1 MKNQKMIARVMAGL
15 LAVLMIGGVCMQL
28 FSVMASAATAGKPHS
43 AIVTKMQYPTQTEEA
58 KNLQRSKTVNVEFEY
73 THTVAGNYSDT
84 EGDYKK
90 FSKNS
95 ITLGNGFKTTSDSEM
110 TITVKNAA
118 YNTDDATTTL
128 DFHVYL
134 YKVMYMGP
142 PDTITVKDVEITNA
156 FTTTNT
162 YKLSSVSADIP
173 DRYFGSGG
181 SGGSTDDDDDETF
194 TSDIVIESVFA
205 RDKNGAIIREVT
217 KDTAPFTL
225 DIVYTDRG
233 FRPEHEDEFSDDTLF
248 AYITDAGD
256 FIPQGTNRGTLKRTA
271 SSDGDP
277 PRFRVSFDN
286 LKYGGATSNFA
297 KLDFRVQYLVYG
309 ENISG
314 TGSAR
319 LYSIKSDGDG
329 TDDETAPPT
338 PYIIISQYDLGAEQ
352 IEAGNTFT
360 LSLNFANTSSD
371 LALENIM
378 MVVNPVST
386 EQQQSFLSIASA
398 TNTYYYNSLSAGAT
412 LSQNVDIL
420 VKASATVG
428 SQAISVDFKYE
439 YLVDKK
445 RESGT
450 TSTTIYIP
458 ITQIDRFTVDPIT
471 DFSEWMQVGEE
482 GYVTVSFV
490 NRGKSPTYNVTGY
503 LLDSEG
509 NQGQTEH
516 FGNLEAGANGTLDF
530 TLMPE
535 MPGDYEGKIII
546 RYEDENGEDKE
557 VPVTFTAFVEEP
569 WYPDPNDPGMIDP
582 GMMEPQE
589 PSTPWWKYLLFVA
602 GGLAIAVP
610 IALYLA
616 KRVMAKGREEMD
628 EDF

>member
-28 FSVMASAATAGKPHS
+28 FSVIASAAMSGVSQLTIDNITYRDVPQKAVSGMRTSDNVNIKLSFLQTGVLTAADEGAQKVDMS
-43 AIVTKMQYPTQTEEA
+43 IES
-58 KNLQRSKTVNVEFEY
+58 KNLGGFSANPGAKMSVFVNSYNSETNNATVSIYLQDVR
-73 THTVAGNYSDT
+73 HRAGASSLT
-84 EGDYKK
+84 IKP
-90 FSKNS
+90 
-95 ITLGNGFKTTSDSEM
+95 
-110 TITVKNAA
+110 ITVK
-118 YNTDDATTTL
+118 L
-128 DFHVYL
+128 DNGKDYSIDL
-134 YKVMYMGP
+134 NI
-142 PDTITVKDVEITNA
+142 TIPE
-156 FTTTNT
+156 T
-162 YKLSSVSADIP
+162 YFQRDS
-173 DRYFGSGG
+173 

>member
-1 MKNQKMIARVMAGL
+1 MKNQKFIARMLAGL
-15 LAVLMIGGVCMQL
+15 LAVLMLSGLFMQL
-28 FSVMASAATAGKPHS
+28 FSVMASAAQS
-43 AIVTKMQYPTQTEEA
+43 SVTIDDMTYTNHETVT
-58 KNLQRSKTVNVEFEY
+58 NLTSGKTVNVTMSFIDRRETTDHPLKHCKGDEKTISNKSDIKLGSGFR
-73 THTVAGNYSDT
+73 TSSDT
-84 EGDYKK
+84 TMKVVVTDFVSNESEGY
-90 FSKNS
+90 S
-95 ITLGNGFKTTSDSEM
+95 IAYVMVHLSRVVYNGPPKTLYVRD
-110 TITVKNAA
+110 TVVQFPNAA
-118 YNTDDATTTL
+118 NPYN
-128 DFHVYL
+128 
-134 YKVMYMGP
+134 
-142 PDTITVKDVEITNA
+142 IN
-156 FTTTNT
+156 
-162 YKLSSVSADIP
+162 VSASIP
-173 DRYFGSGG
+173 DIYFNKGGG
-181 SGGSTDDDDDETF
+181 SGDHDDDDDETF

-217 KDTAPFTL
+217 KDTSPFTL

-233 FRPEHEDEFSDDTLF
+233 FRAEHIDEFGDDTLF
-248 AYITDAGD
+248 AYITDAGE
-256 FIPQGTNRGTLKRTA
+256 FIPQGTNRGTLKRIA
-271 SSDGDP
+271 SADGDP
-277 PRFRVSFDN
+277 PRFRVSFEN
-286 LKYGGATSNFA
+286 LKYGGSTANFA

-319 LYSIKSDGDG
+319 LYAIQSEGDG

-352 IEAGNTFT
+352 IEAGSTFT
-360 LSLNFANTSSD
+360 LSLNFANTSST
-371 LALENIM
+371 LGLENIM

-398 TNTYYYNSLSAGAT
+398 TNTYYYDSLPAGGA

-450 TSTTIYIP
+450 TNTTIYIP

-471 DFSEWMQVGEE
+471 DYSEWMQVGEE

-490 NRGKSPTYNVTGY
+490 NRGKSPTYNVSGY

-516 FGNLEAGANGTLDF
+516 FGNLEPGANGTLDF
-530 TLMPE
+530 TIMPQ
-535 MPGDYEGKIII
+535 MPGDYEGTIII
-546 RYEDENGEDKE
+546 RYENENGEDKE
-557 VPVTFTAFVEEP
+557 IPLTFTAFVEEP
-569 WYPDPNDPGMIDP
+569 WYPGPLDPGMEDP

-589 PSTPWWKYLLFVA
+589 PSTPWWKYLLFIA

>member
-28 FSVMASAATAGKPHS
+28 FSVMASAAQS
-43 AIVTKMQYPTQTEEA
+43 SVTIDEMTYTNNEGVT
-58 KNLQRSKTVNVEFEY
+58 NLTSGKTVNVTMTFIDRQETATAHPLKNCKGDEKTINNKSDIKLGSGFR
-73 THTVAGNYSDT
+73 TSSDT
-84 EGDYKK
+84 TMKVVVTDFVANVDEGYSIAYVMVYLNKVVYNGPPKSLHVRDTVVKFPNATDSYNINVSASIPDFY
-90 FSKNS
+90 FSK
-95 ITLGNGFKTTSDSEM
+95 
-110 TITVKNAA
+110 
-118 YNTDDATTTL
+118 
-128 DFHVYL
+128 
-134 YKVMYMGP
+134 
-142 PDTITVKDVEITNA
+142 
-156 FTTTNT
+156 
-162 YKLSSVSADIP
+162 
-173 DRYFGSGG
+173 SG
-181 SGGSTDDDDDETF
+181 GGSTDDDDDETF